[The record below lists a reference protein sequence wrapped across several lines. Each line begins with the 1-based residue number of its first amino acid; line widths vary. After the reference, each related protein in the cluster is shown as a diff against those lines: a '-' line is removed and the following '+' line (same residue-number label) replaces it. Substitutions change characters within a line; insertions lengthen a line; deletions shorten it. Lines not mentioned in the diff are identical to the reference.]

1 MKKLISFFRENVQ
14 KICSSC
20 CSWLK
25 ETFNIWHLDILNL
38 NKESFISYNNTLFNN
53 RSYTKQA
60 LLGGM
65 LCALLI
71 PGNLFSQNITVDG
84 NPSDW
89 GPVLGAGSTVL
100 VKTHVRDA
108 NDTNDSQF
116 TGGSQDPDLISEWS
130 WSLGNTNDKGDISNA
145 AATIID
151 NKLYFAGD
159 RTAIN
164 GDAQIGFWFLLGG
177 VAPVNGGTF
186 SGTHVNGDLLA
197 LSNFTNGGGAVQIR
211 LYRWTNGAL
220 AFVGTYNNA
229 MVNSS
234 PVFAPTAQVP
244 AWTYQGKKLGSTTP
258 APNQYLTGAFFE
270 GFIDLGDINIPDHC
284 FQTFLLETRN
294 SASVD
299 ASLQDLV
306 ENVFRAKPENPIVV
320 GATRCGPGS
329 VTLSVTCSDPALITR
344 WYENAQ
350 GGGPIPAPDTSNV
363 TQDATYYVTCY
374 NAQLNCES
382 DRVPIS
388 IDIIDSPNAGDDGST
403 TVCETNAN
411 PINLFTLISGE
422 QPGGTWVRSTGTGGS
437 FDAAAGTFTPAI
449 GATNSTFTYT
459 IIGVAPCPNDSSVAT
474 VNINTQ
480 PNAGDDGS
488 TAVCA
493 DSVTIINLFNLIS
506 GEQPGGTWVRSSG
519 SGGTFDAAAGTFTPG
534 PGVTASTFTY
544 TLTAISPC
552 VDDSSVAT
560 VNINPLPIVYCPENA
575 AGPVLCGV
583 TQAIAQT
590 QANSD
595 FQAWLNQFA
604 GLNPGLNSDYEITP
618 SFTYSAGATPPNVG
632 DAPLI
637 LAFSNPAIISTSV
650 TVQWTVS
657 NKNTG
662 CINSCSATF
671 TLEFGCAVQCIAT
684 PTHVLCNGAATGS
697 ISVVPTGG
705 ALPYNVYLYKLP
717 DLATPVAQVLNIL
730 TDGVP
735 IPFNN
740 LTAGNYV
747 AITTDATT
755 TIENGSACTAT
766 INQPSAVQA
775 SDSHTDVLCNGGS
788 TGSITLNFSGGT
800 GPYMVNFNGGGFA
813 SQVSG
818 VVYSNLAA
826 GNYPWVV
833 RDANNCI
840 YEGSEQVGQPSALQA
855 SDSHS
860 DVLCNGGSTGSITL
874 NFSGGTGPYMV
885 NFNGGGFASQVSG
898 VVYSN
903 LAAGNYPWVVRDANN
918 CIYEGSEQVGQP
930 SALQAS
936 DSHSDVL
943 CNGGSTGSITLN
955 FSGGTGPY
963 MVNFNGGGFASQV
976 SGVVYSNLAA
986 GNYPWVVRDANNC
999 IYEGSEQVGQPS
1011 ALQASDSHS
1020 DVLCNGG
1027 STGSITLNFSGGTGP
1042 YMVNFNGGG
1051 FASQVS
1057 GVVYSNLAAGN
1068 YPWVVRD
1075 ANNCIYEG
1083 SEQVGQ
1089 PSALQ
1094 ASDSHSDVLCNGGS
1108 TGSITLNFSGGTGPY
1123 MVNFNGGGFAS
1134 QVSGVV
1140 YSNLAAGNYPWVVR
1154 DANNCIYEGSEQV
1167 GQPSA
1172 LQASDSHSDVLCN
1185 GGSTGSIT
1193 LNFSGGTGPYMVN
1206 FNGGGF
1212 ASQVS
1217 GVVYSNLAAGNY
1229 PWVVRDANNCIYE
1242 GSEQVG
1248 QPSALQASDS
1258 HSDVLCNG
1266 GSTGSITLNFSGG
1279 TGPYMVNFNG
1289 GGFASQVSGVVYSN
1303 LAAGNY
1309 PWVVRDANN
1318 CIYEGSEQVGQPSAL
1333 QASDSHSD
1341 VLCNG
1346 GSTGSITLN
1355 FSGGTGPYM
1364 VNFNGGG
1371 FASQVSGVV
1380 YSNLAAGNYPW
1391 VVRDANNCIY
1401 EGSEQVGQPTQVEL
1415 SLTAEPE
1422 NCTGTN
1428 TGSITAT
1435 FSGGSGGYTINIDG
1449 GQFVPA
1455 TSPHVF
1461 SNLGAGLHT
1470 VVVLDRNDC
1479 RDSAEIRVSSIPC
1492 DGPHCTYTQ
1501 GYYGAYNGSACTVEG
1516 APTNDYLIM
1525 LDAITD
1531 VGGTFDF
1538 GRMSTGNYFR
1548 LFSSDITGA
1557 ASIANNK
1564 IFIML
1569 PGGGTPRALVGY
1581 DYYDNPA
1588 GVPSSWRNDSNPL
1601 TKSGPKM
1608 GAINNNL
1615 LSQTMTLFFN
1625 THVDPTLLSFALE
1638 VKFAT
1643 QDVAC
1648 GSNVPIPD
1656 TYKEFS
1662 IPASVINYLTSHGGA
1677 TVGNLFNLANDALG
1691 GVNIGG
1697 LTHSDVNKAVDA
1709 INNAFDQ
1716 CRVKVPLQTPPPTLV
1731 FNATA
1736 NVEPVFTVYPVPFR
1750 DQLTIKYQFED
1761 ISKAKIDIYNSTG
1774 TLLMTQDDNDA
1785 YFNKEVTITPKFSVG
1800 EAQLYFIKVTTDKGQ
1815 SVLKIISEK

>member
-1 MKKLISFFRENVQ
+1 MVLKLYYMKKLISFFRENVQ

-860 DVLCNGGSTGSITL
+860 DVLCNGGSTGS
-874 NFSGGTGPYMV
+874 V
-885 NFNGGGFASQVSG
+885 
-898 VVYSN
+898 
-903 LAAGNYPWVVRDANN
+903 
-918 CIYEGSEQVGQP
+918 
-930 SALQAS
+930 
-936 DSHSDVL
+936 
-943 CNGGSTGSITLN
+943 
-955 FSGGTGPY
+955 
-963 MVNFNGGGFASQV
+963 
-976 SGVVYSNLAA
+976 
-986 GNYPWVVRDANNC
+986 
-999 IYEGSEQVGQPS
+999 
-1011 ALQASDSHS
+1011 
-1020 DVLCNGG
+1020 
-1027 STGSITLNFSGGTGP
+1027 
-1042 YMVNFNGGG
+1042 
-1051 FASQVS
+1051 
-1057 GVVYSNLAAGN
+1057 
-1068 YPWVVRD
+1068 
-1075 ANNCIYEG
+1075 
-1083 SEQVGQ
+1083 
-1089 PSALQ
+1089 
-1094 ASDSHSDVLCNGGS
+1094 
-1108 TGSITLNFSGGTGPY
+1108 
-1123 MVNFNGGGFAS
+1123 
-1134 QVSGVV
+1134 
-1140 YSNLAAGNYPWVVR
+1140 
-1154 DANNCIYEGSEQV
+1154 
-1167 GQPSA
+1167 
-1172 LQASDSHSDVLCN
+1172 
-1185 GGSTGSIT
+1185 
-1193 LNFSGGTGPYMVN
+1193 
-1206 FNGGGF
+1206 
-1212 ASQVS
+1212 
-1217 GVVYSNLAAGNY
+1217 
-1229 PWVVRDANNCIYE
+1229 
-1242 GSEQVG
+1242 
-1248 QPSALQASDS
+1248 
-1258 HSDVLCNG
+1258 
-1266 GSTGSITLNFSGG
+1266 
-1279 TGPYMVNFNG
+1279 
-1289 GGFASQVSGVVYSN
+1289 
-1303 LAAGNY
+1303 
-1309 PWVVRDANN
+1309 
-1318 CIYEGSEQVGQPSAL
+1318 
-1333 QASDSHSD
+1333 
-1341 VLCNG
+1341 
-1346 GSTGSITLN
+1346 TLN